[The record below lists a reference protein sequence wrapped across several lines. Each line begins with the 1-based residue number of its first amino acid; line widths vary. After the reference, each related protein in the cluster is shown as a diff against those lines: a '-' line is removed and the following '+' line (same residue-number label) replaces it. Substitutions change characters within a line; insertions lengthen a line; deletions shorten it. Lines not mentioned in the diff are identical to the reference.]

1 MKDKSIIR
9 LKIIRVI
16 FLSLMITLVGRLFYL
31 QISTGENFVKASQR
45 NAFREIYSQPVRGL
59 ILDQVGRP
67 VVSNKST
74 LIVSVNTRV
83 LENTEDKGA
92 SVITRLAQNLNIP
105 ESDIKDRL
113 TPCGTKGAKKPPICW
128 SGSLFQPIPVAQ
140 NVSNTVALEI
150 MEKRSLFP
158 GVTAE
163 LIAIRDIPKPFGVN
177 MAHIIGY
184 VGPVT
189 DVEIEKQKQVGIA
202 ADDIGL
208 QNNDSIGR
216 SGVERFYDT
225 WLRGKPGVK
234 VMAVDKAANIKGV
247 VSETESEAG
256 KYVVLNVDA
265 KLQSLVE
272 EQLSAAIDRARSKNY
287 VGEAGAAVV
296 VDVKNGN
303 ILAMATYPSYDPR
316 IWLGGITNEQF
327 ELLSNPKNG
336 IPLIS
341 RATQGLFAPASI
353 YKVITT
359 AAAAENGFD
368 LNGTYQCPPQLE
380 IGTRVF
386 RNYESKG
393 FGAISLQRAIEVSCD
408 TVFYDI
414 ANTLWLKDGG
424 LAPIENPV
432 DAVEKMSFAFG
443 LGSKTGIDLPEDVKG
458 RVGGRIFKRDFW
470 DKNHEVW
477 CDRAENGYP
486 EVLAKDP
493 DRAKMLQKFA
503 KENCTEGMRFRAGD
517 AVNIS
522 IGQGDTVV
530 SPLQMAMA
538 YAAIAN
544 GGTVYEPR
552 IVKAVM
558 NADGSVAEKIE
569 PKVKSV
575 LPISSETLNYLQKS
589 LQSTTVSGTG
599 APPFVGFPLSRIPV
613 ATKTGTG
620 EVLGKQSTSW
630 FASYAPADNPQYA
643 IVMMVAQGG
652 TGSGTS
658 APSVRRIY
666 EELFGI
672 RGGVIDPATSI
683 LEGGSPSSTLPTIRT
698 DGLPDYPEI
707 DELLNPTAS
716 PSPTVAT
723 KAGAKQ

>member
-1 MKDKSIIR
+1 MQDKSVIR

-16 FLSLMITLVGRLFYL
+16 FLSLMITLVGRLFFL

-45 NAFREIYSQPVRGL
+45 NAFREIYTPPVRGL

-74 LIVSVNTRV
+74 LVVSVNTRI

-92 SVITRLAQNLNIP
+92 SVITRLAQTLQIS
-105 ESDIKDRL
+105 EIDIRDRL
-113 TPCGTKGAKKPPICW
+113 TPCGTKGAKRPPICW
-128 SGSLFQPIPVAQ
+128 SGSLFQPIPIAKD
-140 NVSNTVALEI
+140 VSRLVALEI
-150 MEKRSLFP
+150 MEQRTLFP
-158 GVTAE
+158 GVSAE
-163 LIAIRDIPKPFGVN
+163 LIAVRDIPRPFDVN

-189 DVEIEKQKQVGIA
+189 DVEIEKQKQEGIS

-216 SGVERFYDT
+216 SGVERFYDSY
-225 WLRGKPGVK
+225 LRGKPGVK

-247 VSETESEAG
+247 VSETDPESG

-287 VGEAGAAVV
+287 VGESGAAVV

-368 LNGTYQCPPQLE
+368 LNAIYQCPPQME

-386 RNYESKG
+386 RNYESIG
-393 FGAISLQRAIEVSCD
+393 FGPITLQRAIEVSCD

-414 ANTLWLKDGG
+414 ANTLWLRDGG
-424 LAPIENPV
+424 LNPIDKPV
-432 DAVEKMSFAFG
+432 DAVENMSFAFG
-443 LGSKTGIDLPEDVKG
+443 LGSKTGIDLPEEVRG
-458 RVGGRIFKRDFW
+458 RVGGRIFKRNFW

-477 CDRAENGYP
+477 CERAENGYP
-486 EVLAKDP
+486 EVEAVDP
-493 DRAKMLQKFA
+493 ERAKMLQKFA
-503 KENCTEGMRFRAGD
+503 TENCTEGMRFRAGD

-530 SPLQMAMA
+530 TPLQMAMA

-552 IVKAVM
+552 VVKAIM

-569 PKVKSV
+569 PKVKNK
-575 LPISSETLNYLQKS
+575 LPISNETLKYIQKS
-589 LQSTTVSGTG
+589 LETTTISGTG

-630 FASYAPADNPQYA
+630 FASYAPANNPQYA
-643 IVMMVAQGG
+643 VVLMVAQGG

-672 RGGVIDPATSI
+672 RGSTIDPATSI
-683 LEGGSPSSTLPTIRT
+683 LEGGAPTSKLPTIRT

-707 DELLNPTAS
+707 DELLNPTSS
-716 PSPTVAT
+716 PSPTPT
-723 KAGAKQ
+723 SGTTR

>member
-1 MKDKSIIR
+1 MQDKSVIR

-16 FLSLMITLVGRLFYL
+16 FLSLMITLIGRLFYL

-45 NAFREIYSQPVRGL
+45 NAFREIYTPPVRGL

-74 LIVSVNTRV
+74 LVVSVNTRI

-92 SVITRLAQNLNIP
+92 SVITRLSQSLQIP
-105 ESDIKDRL
+105 ETDIRNRL

-128 SGSLFQPIPVAQ
+128 SGSLFQPIPIAKD
-140 NVSNTVALEI
+140 VSRLVALEI
-150 MEKRSLFP
+150 MEQRTLFP
-158 GVTAE
+158 GVSAE
-163 LIAIRDIPKPFGVN
+163 LIAVRDIPRPFDVN

-189 DVEIEKQKQVGIA
+189 DVEIEKQKQEGIS

-216 SGVERFYDT
+216 SGVERFYDSY
-225 WLRGKPGVK
+225 LRGKPGVK

-247 VSETESEAG
+247 VSETEPESG

-287 VGEAGAAVV
+287 VGESGAAIV

-316 IWLGGITNEQF
+316 VWLGGITNEQF
-327 ELLSNPKNG
+327 ELLSNPENG

-368 LNGTYQCPPQLE
+368 LNDIYQCPPQMQ

-386 RNYESKG
+386 RNYESIG
-393 FGAISLQRAIEVSCD
+393 YGPITLQRALEVSCD

-424 LAPIENPV
+424 LNPIEKPV
-432 DAVEKMSFAFG
+432 DAVENMSFAFG
-443 LGSKTGIDLPEDVKG
+443 LGSKTGIDLPEEVRG
-458 RVGGRIFKRDFW
+458 RVGGRIFKKNFW

-477 CDRAENGYP
+477 CERAENGYP
-486 EVLAKDP
+486 EVEVVDP
-493 DRAKMLQKFA
+493 ERAKLLQKFA
-503 KENCTEGMRFRAGD
+503 TENCTEGMRFRAGD

-530 SPLQMAMA
+530 TPLQMAMA

-544 GGTVYEPR
+544 GGTLYEPR
-552 IVKAVM
+552 VVKAIM

-569 PKVKSV
+569 PKVKNK
-575 LPISSETLNYLQKS
+575 LPISNE
-589 LQSTTVSGTG
+589 
-599 APPFVGFPLSRIPV
+599 
-613 ATKTGTG
+613 
-620 EVLGKQSTSW
+620 
-630 FASYAPADNPQYA
+630 
-643 IVMMVAQGG
+643 
-652 TGSGTS
+652 
-658 APSVRRIY
+658 
-666 EELFGI
+666 
-672 RGGVIDPATSI
+672 
-683 LEGGSPSSTLPTIRT
+683 
-698 DGLPDYPEI
+698 
-707 DELLNPTAS
+707 
-716 PSPTVAT
+716 
-723 KAGAKQ
+723 

>member
-1 MKDKSIIR
+1 MRDKSIIR

-45 NAFREIYSQPVRGL
+45 NAFREIYTQPVRGL

-83 LENTEDKGA
+83 LESTEDKGA
-92 SVITRLAQNLNIP
+92 SVITRLAQSLSIS
-105 ESDIKDRL
+105 ETDIKDRL

-128 SGSLFQPIPVAQ
+128 SGSLFQPIPIAQ
-140 NVSNTVALEI
+140 NVSNIVALEI
-150 MEKRSLFP
+150 MEKRTLFP
-158 GVTAE
+158 GVSAE

-177 MAHIIGY
+177 MAHLIGY

-189 DVEIEKQKQVGIA
+189 DIEIQKQRQQGIS

-225 WLRGKPGVK
+225 WLRGKPGIK

-247 VSETESEAG
+247 VSETEPESG

-287 VGEAGAAVV
+287 VGESGAAVV

-316 IWLGGITNEQF
+316 IWLGGISNEQF
-327 ELLSNPKNG
+327 ELLSNPKAG

-353 YKVITT
+353 FKVITT
-359 AAAAENGFD
+359 SAAAENGFD
-368 LNGTYQCPPQLE
+368 LNDTYQCPPQLE
-380 IGTRVF
+380 IGNRVF
-386 RNYESKG
+386 RNYESLG
-393 FGAISLQRAIEVSCD
+393 YGAISMQRAIEVSCD

-424 LAPIENPV
+424 LNPIDNPK
-432 DAVEKMSFAFG
+432 DAVEKMAFAYG

-458 RVGGRIFKRDFW
+458 RVGGRIFKRNFW

-486 EVLAKDP
+486 EVTVVDP
-493 DRAKMLQKFA
+493 ERAKMLQKFA
-503 KENCTEGMRFRAGD
+503 TENCTEGMRFRAGD
-517 AVNIS
+517 AVNTS

-530 SPLQMAMA
+530 TPLQMAMA

-552 IVKAVM
+552 IVKAIM

-569 PKVKSV
+569 PKVKST
-575 LPISSETLNYLQKS
+575 LPISAATLSYLQKS
-589 LQSTTVSGTG
+589 LKSTTVSGTG

-672 RGGVIDPATSI
+672 HGGIIDPDTSI
-683 LEGGSPSSTLPTIRT
+683 LEGGSPKYSLPTIRP

-716 PSPTVAT
+716 PSPSVAVKT
-723 KAGAKQ
+723 GASR

>member
-1 MKDKSIIR
+1 
-9 LKIIRVI
+9 
-16 FLSLMITLVGRLFYL
+16 
-31 QISTGENFVKASQR
+31 
-45 NAFREIYSQPVRGL
+45 
-59 ILDQVGRP
+59 
-67 VVSNKST
+67 
-74 LIVSVNTRV
+74 
-83 LENTEDKGA
+83 
-92 SVITRLAQNLNIP
+92 
-105 ESDIKDRL
+105 
-113 TPCGTKGAKKPPICW
+113 
-128 SGSLFQPIPVAQ
+128 
-140 NVSNTVALEI
+140 
-150 MEKRSLFP
+150 
-158 GVTAE
+158 
-163 LIAIRDIPKPFGVN
+163 
-177 MAHIIGY
+177 
-184 VGPVT
+184 
-189 DVEIEKQKQVGIA
+189 
-202 ADDIGL
+202 
-208 QNNDSIGR
+208 
-216 SGVERFYDT
+216 
-225 WLRGKPGVK
+225 
-234 VMAVDKAANIKGV
+234 MAVDKAANIKGV
-247 VSETESEAG
+247 VSESESEAG

-327 ELLSNPKNG
+327 DLLSNPKNG

-368 LNGTYQCPPQLE
+368 LNAMYQCPPQLE

-424 LAPIENPV
+424 LSPIENPV

-486 EVLAKDP
+486 EVAAKDP
-493 DRAKMLQKFA
+493 ERAKMLQKFA
-503 KENCTEGMRFRAGD
+503 TENCTEGMRFRAGD

-575 LPISSETLNYLQKS
+575 LPISNETLKYIQKS
-589 LQSTTVSGTG
+589 LESTTVSGTG

-643 IVMMVAQGG
+643 VVMMVAQGG

-683 LEGGSPSSTLPTIRT
+683 LEGGIPRTTLPTIRT

-716 PSPTVAT
+716 PSPTAAT

>member
-1 MKDKSIIR
+1 MQDKSVIR

-16 FLSLMITLVGRLFYL
+16 FLSLMITLVGRLFFL

-45 NAFREIYSQPVRGL
+45 NAFREIYTPPVRGL

-74 LIVSVNTRV
+74 LVVSVNTRI

-92 SVITRLAQNLNIP
+92 SVITRLSQSLRIS
-105 ESDIKDRL
+105 ETDIKDRL

-128 SGSLFQPIPVAQ
+128 SGSLFQPIPIAKD
-140 NVSNTVALEI
+140 VSRLVALEI
-150 MEKRSLFP
+150 MEQRTLFP
-158 GVTAE
+158 GVSAE
-163 LIAIRDIPKPFGVN
+163 LIAVRDIPRPFDVN

-189 DVEIEKQKQVGIA
+189 DIEIEKQKQEGIS

-216 SGVERFYDT
+216 SGVERFYDSY
-225 WLRGKPGVK
+225 LRGKPGIK

-247 VSETESEAG
+247 VSETDPESG

-287 VGEAGAAVV
+287 VGESGAAVV

-368 LNGTYQCPPQLE
+368 LNAIYQCPPQME

-386 RNYESKG
+386 RNYESIG
-393 FGAISLQRAIEVSCD
+393 FGPITLQRAMEVSCD

-414 ANTLWLKDGG
+414 ANTLWLRDGG
-424 LAPIENPV
+424 LNPIDKPV
-432 DAVEKMSFAFG
+432 DAVENMSFAFG
-443 LGSKTGIDLPEDVKG
+443 LGSKTGIDLPEEVRG
-458 RVGGRIFKRDFW
+458 RVGGRIFKRNFW

-477 CDRAENGYP
+477 CERAENGYP
-486 EVLAKDP
+486 EVEAVDP
-493 DRAKMLQKFA
+493 ERARMLQKFA

-530 SPLQMAMA
+530 TPLQMAMA

-552 IVKAVM
+552 VVKAIM

-569 PKVKSV
+569 PKVKNK
-575 LPISSETLNYLQKS
+575 LPISNETLKYIQKS
-589 LQSTTVSGTG
+589 LETTTISGTG

-643 IVMMVAQGG
+643 VVLMVAQGG

-672 RGGVIDPATSI
+672 RGSTIDPATSI
-683 LEGGSPSSTLPTIRT
+683 LEGGAPTSKLPTIRT

-716 PSPTVAT
+716 PSPSPTLGVNR
-723 KAGAKQ
+723 

>member
-1 MKDKSIIR
+1 MQDKSVIR

-16 FLSLMITLVGRLFYL
+16 FLSLMITLVGRLFFL

-45 NAFREIYSQPVRGL
+45 NAFREIYTPPVRGL

-74 LIVSVNTRV
+74 LVVSVNTRI

-92 SVITRLAQNLNIP
+92 SVITRLSQTLQIS
-105 ESDIKDRL
+105 EIDIRDRL
-113 TPCGTKGAKKPPICW
+113 TPCGTKGAKRPPICW
-128 SGSLFQPIPVAQ
+128 SGSLFQPIPIAKD
-140 NVSNTVALEI
+140 VSRLVALEI
-150 MEKRSLFP
+150 MEQRTLFP
-158 GVTAE
+158 GVSAE
-163 LIAIRDIPKPFGVN
+163 LIAVRDIPRPFDVN

-189 DVEIEKQKQVGIA
+189 DVEIEKQKQEGIS

-216 SGVERFYDT
+216 SGVERFYDSY
-225 WLRGKPGVK
+225 LRGKPGVK

-247 VSETESEAG
+247 VSETDPEAG

-287 VGEAGAAVV
+287 VGESGAAVV

-368 LNGTYQCPPQLE
+368 LNAIYQCPPQME

-386 RNYESKG
+386 RNYESIG
-393 FGAISLQRAIEVSCD
+393 FGPITLQRAIEVSCD

-414 ANTLWLKDGG
+414 ANTLWLRDGG
-424 LAPIENPV
+424 LNPIDKPV
-432 DAVEKMSFAFG
+432 DAVENMSFAFG
-443 LGSKTGIDLPEDVKG
+443 LGSKTGIDLPEEVRG
-458 RVGGRIFKRDFW
+458 RVGGRIFKRNFW

-477 CDRAENGYP
+477 CERAEKGYP
-486 EVLAKDP
+486 EVEAVDP
-493 DRAKMLQKFA
+493 ERAKMLQKFA
-503 KENCTEGMRFRAGD
+503 TENCTEGMRFRAGD

-530 SPLQMAMA
+530 TPLQMAMA

-552 IVKAVM
+552 VVKAIM

-569 PKVKSV
+569 PKVKNK
-575 LPISSETLNYLQKS
+575 LPISNETLKYIQKS
-589 LQSTTVSGTG
+589 LETTTISGTG

-643 IVMMVAQGG
+643 VVLMVAQGG

-672 RGGVIDPATSI
+672 RGSTIDPATSI
-683 LEGGSPSSTLPTIRT
+683 LEGGAPTSKLPTIRT

-707 DELLNPTAS
+707 DELLNPTSS
-716 PSPTVAT
+716 PSPTPT
-723 KAGAKQ
+723 SGTTR

>member
-1 MKDKSIIR
+1 MQDKSVIR

-16 FLSLMITLVGRLFYL
+16 FLSLMITLVGRLFFL

-45 NAFREIYSQPVRGL
+45 NAFREIYTPPVRGL

-74 LIVSVNTRV
+74 LVVSVNTRI

-92 SVITRLAQNLNIP
+92 SVITRLAQTLQIS
-105 ESDIKDRL
+105 EIDIRDRL
-113 TPCGTKGAKKPPICW
+113 TPCGTKGAKRPPICW
-128 SGSLFQPIPVAQ
+128 SGSLFQPIPIAKD
-140 NVSNTVALEI
+140 VSRLVALEI
-150 MEKRSLFP
+150 MEQRTLFP
-158 GVTAE
+158 GVSAE
-163 LIAIRDIPKPFGVN
+163 LIAVRDIPRPFDVN

-189 DVEIEKQKQVGIA
+189 DVEIEKQKQEGIS

-216 SGVERFYDT
+216 SGVERFYDSY
-225 WLRGKPGVK
+225 LRGKPGVK

-247 VSETESEAG
+247 VSETDPESG

-287 VGEAGAAVV
+287 VGESGAAVV

-368 LNGTYQCPPQLE
+368 LNAIYQCPPQME

-386 RNYESKG
+386 RNYESIG
-393 FGAISLQRAIEVSCD
+393 FGPITLQKAIEVSCD

-414 ANTLWLKDGG
+414 ANTLWLRDGG
-424 LAPIENPV
+424 LNPIDKPV
-432 DAVEKMSFAFG
+432 DAVENMSFAFG
-443 LGSKTGIDLPEDVKG
+443 LGSKTGIDLPEEVRG
-458 RVGGRIFKRDFW
+458 RVGGRIFKRNFW

-477 CDRAENGYP
+477 CERAENGYP
-486 EVLAKDP
+486 EVEAVDP
-493 DRAKMLQKFA
+493 ERARMLQKFA
-503 KENCTEGMRFRAGD
+503 TENCTEGMRFRAGD

-530 SPLQMAMA
+530 TPLQMAMA

-552 IVKAVM
+552 VVKAIM

-569 PKVKSV
+569 PKVKNK
-575 LPISSETLNYLQKS
+575 LPISNETLKYIQKS
-589 LQSTTVSGTG
+589 LETTTISGTG

-630 FASYAPADNPQYA
+630 FASYAPANNPQYA
-643 IVMMVAQGG
+643 VVLMVAQGG

-672 RGGVIDPATSI
+672 RGSTIDPATSI
-683 LEGGSPSSTLPTIRT
+683 LEGGAPTSKLPTIRT

-707 DELLNPTAS
+707 DELLNPTSS
-716 PSPTVAT
+716 PSPTPT
-723 KAGAKQ
+723 SGTTR

>member
-1 MKDKSIIR
+1 MQDKSVIR

-16 FLSLMITLVGRLFYL
+16 FLSLMVTLVGRLFFL

-45 NAFREIYSQPVRGL
+45 NAFREIYTPPVRGL

-74 LIVSVNTRV
+74 LVVSVNTRI

-92 SVITRLAQNLNIP
+92 SVITRLSQSLRIS
-105 ESDIKDRL
+105 ETDIKDRL

-128 SGSLFQPIPVAQ
+128 SGSLFQPIPIAKD
-140 NVSNTVALEI
+140 VSRLVALEI
-150 MEKRSLFP
+150 MEQRPLFP
-158 GVTAE
+158 GVSAE
-163 LIAIRDIPKPFGVN
+163 LIAVRDIPRPFDVN

-189 DVEIEKQKQVGIA
+189 DVEIEKQKQEGIS

-216 SGVERFYDT
+216 SGVERFYDSY
-225 WLRGKPGVK
+225 LRGKPGIK

-247 VSETESEAG
+247 VSETDPESG

-287 VGEAGAAVV
+287 VGESGAAVV

-368 LNGTYQCPPQLE
+368 LNAIYQCPPQMQ

-386 RNYESKG
+386 RNYESIG
-393 FGAISLQRAIEVSCD
+393 FGPITLQRAIEVSCD

-414 ANTLWLKDGG
+414 ANTLWLRDGG
-424 LAPIENPV
+424 LNPIDKPV
-432 DAVEKMSFAFG
+432 DAVENMSFAFG
-443 LGSKTGIDLPEDVKG
+443 LGSKTGIDLPEEVRG
-458 RVGGRIFKRDFW
+458 RVGGRIFKRNFW

-477 CDRAENGYP
+477 CERAENGYP
-486 EVLAKDP
+486 EVEAVDP
-493 DRAKMLQKFA
+493 ERARMLQKFA
-503 KENCTEGMRFRAGD
+503 TENCTEGMRFRAGD

-530 SPLQMAMA
+530 TPLQMAMA

-552 IVKAVM
+552 VVKAIM
-558 NADGSVAEKIE
+558 NADGSVAERIE
-569 PKVKSV
+569 PKVKNK
-575 LPISSETLNYLQKS
+575 LPISNETLKYIQKS
-589 LQSTTVSGTG
+589 LETTTISGTG

-643 IVMMVAQGG
+643 VVLMVAQGG

-672 RGGVIDPATSI
+672 RGSTIDPATSI
-683 LEGGSPSSTLPTIRT
+683 LEGGAPTSKLPTIRT

-716 PSPTVAT
+716 PSPSPTLGVT
-723 KAGAKQ
+723 R

>member
-1 MKDKSIIR
+1 MQDKSVIR

-16 FLSLMITLVGRLFYL
+16 FLSLMVTLVGRLFFL

-45 NAFREIYSQPVRGL
+45 NAFREIYTPPVRGL

-74 LIVSVNTRV
+74 LVVSVNTRI

-92 SVITRLAQNLNIP
+92 SVITRLAQTLQIS
-105 ESDIKDRL
+105 EIDIRDRL
-113 TPCGTKGAKKPPICW
+113 TPCGTKGAKRPPICW
-128 SGSLFQPIPVAQ
+128 SGSLFQPIPIAKD
-140 NVSNTVALEI
+140 VSRLVALEI
-150 MEKRSLFP
+150 MEQRTLFP
-158 GVTAE
+158 GVSAE
-163 LIAIRDIPKPFGVN
+163 LIAVRDIPRPFDVN

-189 DVEIEKQKQVGIA
+189 DVEIEKQKQEGIS

-216 SGVERFYDT
+216 SGVERFYDSY
-225 WLRGKPGVK
+225 LRGKPGVK

-247 VSETESEAG
+247 VSETDPESG

-265 KLQSLVE
+265 KLQALVE

-287 VGEAGAAVV
+287 VGESGAAVV

-368 LNGTYQCPPQLE
+368 LNAIYQCPPQME

-386 RNYESKG
+386 RNYESIG
-393 FGAISLQRAIEVSCD
+393 FGPITLQRAIEVSCD

-414 ANTLWLKDGG
+414 ANTLWLRDGG
-424 LAPIENPV
+424 LNPIDKPV
-432 DAVEKMSFAFG
+432 DAVENMSFAFG
-443 LGSKTGIDLPEDVKG
+443 LGSKTGIDLPEEVRG
-458 RVGGRIFKRDFW
+458 RVGGRIFKRNFW

-477 CDRAENGYP
+477 CERAEKGYP
-486 EVLAKDP
+486 EVEAVDP
-493 DRAKMLQKFA
+493 ERAKMLQKFA
-503 KENCTEGMRFRAGD
+503 TENCTEGMRFRAGD

-530 SPLQMAMA
+530 TPLQMAMA

-552 IVKAVM
+552 VVKAIM

-569 PKVKSV
+569 PKVKNK
-575 LPISSETLNYLQKS
+575 LPISNETLKYIQKS
-589 LQSTTVSGTG
+589 LETTTISGTG

-643 IVMMVAQGG
+643 VVLMVAQGG

-672 RGGVIDPATSI
+672 RGSTIDPATSI
-683 LEGGSPSSTLPTIRT
+683 LEGGAPTSKLPTIRT

-707 DELLNPTAS
+707 DELLNPTSS
-716 PSPTVAT
+716 PSPTPT
-723 KAGAKQ
+723 SGTTR

>member
-1 MKDKSIIR
+1 MQDKSVIR

-16 FLSLMITLVGRLFYL
+16 FLSLMITLVGRLFFL

-45 NAFREIYSQPVRGL
+45 NAFREIYSPPVRGL

-74 LIVSVNTRV
+74 LIVSVNTRI

-92 SVITRLAQNLNIP
+92 SVITRLSQSLRIS
-105 ESDIKDRL
+105 ETDIKDRL

-128 SGSLFQPIPVAQ
+128 SGSLFQPIPIAKD
-140 NVSNTVALEI
+140 VSRLVALEI
-150 MEKRSLFP
+150 MEQRTLFP
-158 GVTAE
+158 GVSAE
-163 LIAIRDIPKPFGVN
+163 LIAVRDIPRPFGVN

-189 DVEIEKQKQVGIA
+189 DTEIDKQKQEGIA
-202 ADDIGL
+202 ADDISL

-216 SGVERFYDT
+216 SGVERFYDSY
-225 WLRGKPGVK
+225 LRGKPGIK
-234 VMAVDKAANIKGV
+234 VMAVDKASNIKGV
-247 VSETESEAG
+247 VSETDPESG

-272 EQLSAAIDRARSKNY
+272 EQLSEAINRARAKDY
-287 VGEAGAAVV
+287 VGESGAAVV

-316 IWLGGITNEQF
+316 IWLGGITSEQF

-368 LNGTYQCPPQLE
+368 LNAIYQCPPQME

-386 RNYESKG
+386 RNYESIG
-393 FGAISLQRAIEVSCD
+393 FGPITLQRAMEVSCD

-414 ANTLWLKDGG
+414 ANTLWLRDGG
-424 LAPIENPV
+424 LTPIDKPV
-432 DAVEKMSFAFG
+432 DAVENMSFAFG
-443 LGSKTGIDLPEDVKG
+443 LGSKTGIDLPEEVRG
-458 RVGGRIFKRDFW
+458 RVGGRIFKRNFW

-477 CDRAENGYP
+477 CERAEKGYP
-486 EVLAKDP
+486 EVEAVDP
-493 DRAKMLQKFA
+493 ERAKMLQKFA

-530 SPLQMAMA
+530 TPLQMAMA

-552 IVKAVM
+552 VVKAIM

-569 PKVKSV
+569 PKVKNK
-575 LPISSETLNYLQKS
+575 LPISNETLKYIQKS
-589 LQSTTVSGTG
+589 LETTTISGTG

-643 IVMMVAQGG
+643 VVLMVAQGG

-672 RGGVIDPATSI
+672 RGGTIDPATSI
-683 LEGGSPSSTLPTIRT
+683 LEGGAPTSKLPTIRT

-716 PSPTVAT
+716 PSPSPTSGVT
-723 KAGAKQ
+723 R

>member
-1 MKDKSIIR
+1 MQDKSVIR

-16 FLSLMITLVGRLFYL
+16 FLSLMITLVGRLFFL

-45 NAFREIYSQPVRGL
+45 NAFREIYTPPVRGL

-74 LIVSVNTRV
+74 LVVSVNTRI

-92 SVITRLAQNLNIP
+92 SVITRLAQTLQIS
-105 ESDIKDRL
+105 EIDIRDRL
-113 TPCGTKGAKKPPICW
+113 TPCGTKGAKRPPICW
-128 SGSLFQPIPVAQ
+128 SGSLFQPIPIAKD
-140 NVSNTVALEI
+140 VSRLVALEI
-150 MEKRSLFP
+150 MEQRTLFP
-158 GVTAE
+158 GVSAE
-163 LIAIRDIPKPFGVN
+163 LIAVRDIPRPFDVN

-189 DVEIEKQKQVGIA
+189 DVEIEKQKQEGIS

-216 SGVERFYDT
+216 SGVERFYDSY
-225 WLRGKPGVK
+225 LRGKPGVK

-247 VSETESEAG
+247 VSETDPESG

-265 KLQSLVE
+265 KLQALVE

-287 VGEAGAAVV
+287 VGESGAAVV

-368 LNGTYQCPPQLE
+368 LNAIYQCPPQME

-386 RNYESKG
+386 RNYESIG
-393 FGAISLQRAIEVSCD
+393 FGPITLQRAIEVSCD

-414 ANTLWLKDGG
+414 ANTLWLRDGG
-424 LAPIENPV
+424 LNPIDKPV
-432 DAVEKMSFAFG
+432 DAVENMSFAFG
-443 LGSKTGIDLPEDVKG
+443 LGSKTGIDLPEEVRG
-458 RVGGRIFKRDFW
+458 RVGGRIFKRNFW

-477 CDRAENGYP
+477 CERAEKGYP
-486 EVLAKDP
+486 EVEAVDP
-493 DRAKMLQKFA
+493 ERAKMLQKFA
-503 KENCTEGMRFRAGD
+503 TENCTEGMRFRAGD

-530 SPLQMAMA
+530 TPLQMAMA

-552 IVKAVM
+552 VVKAIM

-569 PKVKSV
+569 PKVKNK
-575 LPISSETLNYLQKS
+575 LPISNETLKYIQKS
-589 LQSTTVSGTG
+589 LETTTISGTG

-643 IVMMVAQGG
+643 VVLMVAQGG

-672 RGGVIDPATSI
+672 RGSTIDPATSI
-683 LEGGSPSSTLPTIRT
+683 LEGGAPTSKLPTIRT

-707 DELLNPTAS
+707 DELLNPTSS
-716 PSPTVAT
+716 PSPTPT
-723 KAGAKQ
+723 SGTTR

>member
-1 MKDKSIIR
+1 MQDKSVIR

-16 FLSLMITLVGRLFYL
+16 FLSLMITLVGRLFFL

-45 NAFREIYSQPVRGL
+45 NAFREIYSPPVRGL

-74 LIVSVNTRV
+74 LIVSVNTRI

-92 SVITRLAQNLNIP
+92 SVITRLSQSLRIS
-105 ESDIKDRL
+105 ETDIKDRL

-128 SGSLFQPIPVAQ
+128 SGSLFQPIPIAKD
-140 NVSNTVALEI
+140 VSRLVALEI
-150 MEKRSLFP
+150 MEQRTLFP
-158 GVTAE
+158 GVSAE
-163 LIAIRDIPKPFGVN
+163 LIAVRDIPRPFDVN

-189 DVEIEKQKQVGIA
+189 DIEIEKQKQEGIS

-216 SGVERFYDT
+216 SGVERFYDSY
-225 WLRGKPGVK
+225 LRGKPGIK

-247 VSETESEAG
+247 VSETDPESG

-287 VGEAGAAVV
+287 VGESGAAVV

-368 LNGTYQCPPQLE
+368 LNAIYQCPPQME

-386 RNYESKG
+386 RNYESIG
-393 FGAISLQRAIEVSCD
+393 FGPITLQKAIEVSCD

-414 ANTLWLKDGG
+414 ANTLWLRDGG
-424 LAPIENPV
+424 LNPIDKPV
-432 DAVEKMSFAFG
+432 DAVENMSFAFG
-443 LGSKTGIDLPEDVKG
+443 LGSKTGIDLPEEVRG
-458 RVGGRIFKRDFW
+458 RVGGRIFKRNFW

-477 CDRAENGYP
+477 CERAENGYP
-486 EVLAKDP
+486 EVEAVDP
-493 DRAKMLQKFA
+493 ERARMLQKFA

-530 SPLQMAMA
+530 TPLQMAMA

-552 IVKAVM
+552 VVKAIM

-569 PKVKSV
+569 PKVKNK
-575 LPISSETLNYLQKS
+575 LPISNETLKYIQKS
-589 LQSTTVSGTG
+589 LETTTISGTG

-643 IVMMVAQGG
+643 VVLMVAQGG

-672 RGGVIDPATSI
+672 RGSTIDPATSI
-683 LEGGSPSSTLPTIRT
+683 LEGGAPTSKLPTIRT

-716 PSPTVAT
+716 PSPSPTLGVT
-723 KAGAKQ
+723 R

>member
-1 MKDKSIIR
+1 MQDKSVIR

-16 FLSLMITLVGRLFYL
+16 FLSLMITLVGRLFFL

-45 NAFREIYSQPVRGL
+45 NAFREIYTPPVRGL

-74 LIVSVNTRV
+74 LVVSVNTRI

-92 SVITRLAQNLNIP
+92 SVITRLAQTLQIS
-105 ESDIKDRL
+105 EIDIRDRL
-113 TPCGTKGAKKPPICW
+113 TPCGTKGAKRPPICW
-128 SGSLFQPIPVAQ
+128 SGSLFQPIPIAKD
-140 NVSNTVALEI
+140 VSRLVALEI
-150 MEKRSLFP
+150 MEQRTLFP
-158 GVTAE
+158 GVSAE
-163 LIAIRDIPKPFGVN
+163 LIAVRDIPRPFDVN

-189 DVEIEKQKQVGIA
+189 DVEIEKQKQEGIS

-216 SGVERFYDT
+216 SGVERFYDSY
-225 WLRGKPGVK
+225 LRGKPGVK

-247 VSETESEAG
+247 VSETDPESG

-265 KLQSLVE
+265 KLQALVE

-287 VGEAGAAVV
+287 VGESGAAVV

-368 LNGTYQCPPQLE
+368 LNAIYQCPPQME

-386 RNYESKG
+386 RNYESIG
-393 FGAISLQRAIEVSCD
+393 FGPITLQRAIEVSCD

-414 ANTLWLKDGG
+414 ANTLWLRDGG
-424 LAPIENPV
+424 LNPIDKPV
-432 DAVEKMSFAFG
+432 DAVENMSFAFG
-443 LGSKTGIDLPEDVKG
+443 LGSKTGIDLPEEVRG
-458 RVGGRIFKRDFW
+458 RVGGRIFKRNFW

-477 CDRAENGYP
+477 CERAENGYP
-486 EVLAKDP
+486 EVEAVDP
-493 DRAKMLQKFA
+493 ERAKMLQKFA
-503 KENCTEGMRFRAGD
+503 TENCTEGMRFRAGD

-530 SPLQMAMA
+530 TPLQMAMA

-552 IVKAVM
+552 VVKAIM

-569 PKVKSV
+569 PKVKNK
-575 LPISSETLNYLQKS
+575 LPISNETLKYIQKS
-589 LQSTTVSGTG
+589 LETTTISGTG

-630 FASYAPADNPQYA
+630 FASYAPANNPQYA
-643 IVMMVAQGG
+643 VVLMVAQGG

-672 RGGVIDPATSI
+672 RGSTIDPATSI
-683 LEGGSPSSTLPTIRT
+683 LEGGAPTSKLPTIRT

-707 DELLNPTAS
+707 DELLNPTSS
-716 PSPTVAT
+716 PSPTPT
-723 KAGAKQ
+723 SGTTR

>member
-1 MKDKSIIR
+1 MQDKSVIR

-45 NAFREIYSQPVRGL
+45 NAFREIYTPPVRGL

-74 LIVSVNTRV
+74 LVVSVNTRI

-92 SVITRLAQNLNIP
+92 SVITRLSKSLQIS
-105 ESDIKDRL
+105 ETDIRDRL

-128 SGSLFQPIPVAQ
+128 SGSLFQPIPIAKD
-140 NVSNTVALEI
+140 VSRLVALEI
-150 MEKRSLFP
+150 MEQRTLFP
-158 GVTAE
+158 GVSAE
-163 LIAIRDIPKPFGVN
+163 LIAVRDIPRPFDVN

-189 DVEIEKQKQVGIA
+189 DTEIEKQKQEGIS

-216 SGVERFYDT
+216 SGVERFYDSY
-225 WLRGKPGVK
+225 LRGKPGIK
-234 VMAVDKAANIKGV
+234 LMAVDKAANIKGV
-247 VSETESEAG
+247 VSETDPESG

-272 EQLSAAIDRARSKNY
+272 EQLAEAINRARSKNY
-287 VGEAGAAVV
+287 VGESGAAVV

-368 LNGTYQCPPQLE
+368 LNAIYQCPPQMQ

-386 RNYESKG
+386 RNYESIG
-393 FGAISLQRAIEVSCD
+393 FGPITLQRAMEVSCD

-414 ANTLWLKDGG
+414 ANTLWLRDGG
-424 LAPIENPV
+424 LTPIDKPI
-432 DAVEKMSFAFG
+432 DAVENMSFAFG
-443 LGSKTGIDLPEDVKG
+443 LGSKTGIDLPEEVKG
-458 RVGGRIFKRDFW
+458 RVGGRIFKRNFW

-477 CDRAENGYP
+477 CERAENGYP
-486 EVLAKDP
+486 EVEVVDP
-493 DRAKMLQKFA
+493 ERAKMLQKFA

-517 AVNIS
+517 AVNNS
-522 IGQGDTVV
+522 IGQGDTIVT
-530 SPLQMAMA
+530 PLQMAMA

-552 IVKAVM
+552 VVKAIM
-558 NADGSVAEKIE
+558 NADGSVAERIE
-569 PKVKSV
+569 PKIKNK
-575 LPISSETLNYLQKS
+575 LPISNETLKYIQKS
-589 LQSTTVSGTG
+589 LETTTISGTG

-630 FASYAPADNPQYA
+630 FASYAPANDPQYA
-643 IVMMVAQGG
+643 VVLMVAQGG

-672 RGGVIDPATSI
+672 RGGTINPATSI
-683 LEGGSPSSTLPTIRT
+683 LEGGAPTSKLPTIRT

-716 PSPTVAT
+716 PSPSPTSGVAR
-723 KAGAKQ
+723 

>member
-1 MKDKSIIR
+1 MQDKSVIR

-16 FLSLMITLVGRLFYL
+16 FLSLMITLVGRLFFL

-45 NAFREIYSQPVRGL
+45 NAFREIYSPPVRGL

-74 LIVSVNTRV
+74 LIVSVNTRI

-92 SVITRLAQNLNIP
+92 SVITRLSQSLRIS
-105 ESDIKDRL
+105 ETDIKDRL

-128 SGSLFQPIPVAQ
+128 SGSLFQPIPIAKD
-140 NVSNTVALEI
+140 VSRLVALEI
-150 MEKRSLFP
+150 MEQRTLFP
-158 GVTAE
+158 GVSAE
-163 LIAIRDIPKPFGVN
+163 LIAVRDIPRPFDVN

-189 DVEIEKQKQVGIA
+189 DVEIEKQKQEGIS

-216 SGVERFYDT
+216 SGVERFYDSY
-225 WLRGKPGVK
+225 LRGKPGIK

-247 VSETESEAG
+247 VSETDPESG
-256 KYVVLNVDA
+256 KYVVLNIDA

-287 VGEAGAAVV
+287 VGESGAAVV

-368 LNGTYQCPPQLE
+368 LNAIYQCPPQME

-386 RNYESKG
+386 RNYESIG
-393 FGAISLQRAIEVSCD
+393 FGPITLQKAIEVSCD

-414 ANTLWLKDGG
+414 ANTLWLRDGG
-424 LAPIENPV
+424 LNPIDKPV
-432 DAVEKMSFAFG
+432 DAVENMSFAFG
-443 LGSKTGIDLPEDVKG
+443 LGSKTGIDLPEEVRG
-458 RVGGRIFKRDFW
+458 RVGGRIFKRNFW

-477 CDRAENGYP
+477 CERAENGYP
-486 EVLAKDP
+486 EVDAVDP
-493 DRAKMLQKFA
+493 ERAKMLQKFA
-503 KENCTEGMRFRAGD
+503 TENCTEGMRFRAGD

-530 SPLQMAMA
+530 TPLQMAMA

-552 IVKAVM
+552 VVKAIM

-569 PKVKSV
+569 PKVKNK
-575 LPISSETLNYLQKS
+575 LPISNETLKYIQKS
-589 LQSTTVSGTG
+589 LETTTISGTG

-630 FASYAPADNPQYA
+630 FASYAPANNPQYA
-643 IVMMVAQGG
+643 VVLMVAQGG

-672 RGGVIDPATSI
+672 RGSTIDPATSI
-683 LEGGSPSSTLPTIRT
+683 LEGGAPTSKLPTIRT

-716 PSPTVAT
+716 PSPSPTDGT
-723 KAGAKQ
+723 KR

>member
-1 MKDKSIIR
+1 
-9 LKIIRVI
+9 
-16 FLSLMITLVGRLFYL
+16 MITLVGRLFFL

-45 NAFREIYSQPVRGL
+45 NAFREIYTPPVRGL

-74 LIVSVNTRV
+74 LVVSVNTRI

-92 SVITRLAQNLNIP
+92 SVITRLSQSLRIS
-105 ESDIKDRL
+105 ETDIKDRL

-128 SGSLFQPIPVAQ
+128 SGSLFQPIPIAKD
-140 NVSNTVALEI
+140 VSRLVALEI
-150 MEKRSLFP
+150 MEQRTLFP
-158 GVTAE
+158 GVSAE
-163 LIAIRDIPKPFGVN
+163 LIAVRDIPRPFDVN

-189 DVEIEKQKQVGIA
+189 DVEIEKQKQEGIS

-216 SGVERFYDT
+216 SGVERFYDSY
-225 WLRGKPGVK
+225 LRGKPGIK

-247 VSETESEAG
+247 VSETDPESG

-287 VGEAGAAVV
+287 VGESGAAVV

-368 LNGTYQCPPQLE
+368 LNAIYQCPPQME

-386 RNYESKG
+386 RNYESIG
-393 FGAISLQRAIEVSCD
+393 FGPITLQRAMEVSCD

-414 ANTLWLKDGG
+414 ANTLWLRDGG
-424 LAPIENPV
+424 LNPIDKPV
-432 DAVEKMSFAFG
+432 DAVENMSFAFG
-443 LGSKTGIDLPEDVKG
+443 LGSKTGIDLPEEVRG
-458 RVGGRIFKRDFW
+458 RVGGRIFKRNFW

-477 CDRAENGYP
+477 CERAENGYP
-486 EVLAKDP
+486 EVEAVDP
-493 DRAKMLQKFA
+493 ERARMLQKFA

-530 SPLQMAMA
+530 TPLQMAMA

-552 IVKAVM
+552 VVKAIM

-569 PKVKSV
+569 PKVKNK
-575 LPISSETLNYLQKS
+575 LPISNETLKYIQKS
-589 LQSTTVSGTG
+589 LETTTISGTG

-643 IVMMVAQGG
+643 VVLMVAQGG

-672 RGGVIDPATSI
+672 RGSTIDPATSI
-683 LEGGSPSSTLPTIRT
+683 LEGGAPTSKLPTIRT

-716 PSPTVAT
+716 PSPSPTLGVT
-723 KAGAKQ
+723 R

>member
-45 NAFREIYSQPVRGL
+45 NAFREVYTQPVRGL

-92 SVITRLAQNLNIP
+92 SVIARLAQNLNIP

-150 MEKRSLFP
+150 MEKRTLFP

-177 MAHIIGY
+177 MAHLIGY

-189 DVEIEKQKQVGIA
+189 DIEIERQKQLGIA

-225 WLRGKPGVK
+225 WLRGKPGIK

-247 VSETESEAG
+247 VSETEPEAG

-287 VGEAGAAVV
+287 VGESGAAVV

-368 LNGTYQCPPQLE
+368 LNAVYQCPPQLE

-393 FGAISLQRAIEVSCD
+393 FGPISLQRAIEVSCD

-414 ANTLWLKDGG
+414 ANTLWLRDGG
-424 LAPIENPV
+424 LSPIDNPV

-443 LGSKTGIDLPEDVKG
+443 LGSKSGIDLPEDVKG
-458 RVGGRIFKRDFW
+458 RVGGRIFKKEFW

-486 EVLAKDP
+486 EVDAKDP
-493 DRAKMLQKFA
+493 ERAQMLQKFA
-503 KENCTEGMRFRAGD
+503 TENCTEGMRFRAGD

-552 IVKAVM
+552 VVKAIM

-569 PKVKSV
+569 PKVKSI
-575 LPISSETLNYLQKS
+575 LPISTATLNYLQKS
-589 LQSTTVSGTG
+589 LESTTVSGTG

-643 IVMMVAQGG
+643 VVMMVAQGG

-672 RGGVIDPATSI
+672 RGGTIDPATSI
-683 LEGGSPSSTLPTIRT
+683 LNGGAPSTTLPTIRT

-716 PSPTVAT
+716 PSPSAAT
-723 KAGAKQ
+723 KSGAKQ

>member
-92 SVITRLAQNLNIP
+92 SVIARLAQNLNIP

-189 DVEIEKQKQVGIA
+189 DIEIEKQKQVGIA

-216 SGVERFYDT
+216 SGVERTYDT
-225 WLRGKPGVK
+225 WLRGKPGIK

-247 VSETESEAG
+247 VSETEPEAG
-256 KYVVLNVDA
+256 KYVVLNIDA

-272 EQLSAAIDRARSKNY
+272 EQLAAAIDRARAKDY
-287 VGEAGAAVV
+287 IGESGAAVV

-380 IGTRVF
+380 IGNRVF

-424 LAPIENPV
+424 LTPIENPV

-477 CDRAENGYP
+477 CERAEKGYP
-486 EVLAKDP
+486 EVATKDP

-517 AVNIS
+517 AVNSS

-575 LPISSETLNYLQKS
+575 LPISNETLNYLQKS
-589 LQSTTVSGTG
+589 LKSTTVSGTG

>member
-1 MKDKSIIR
+1 MQDKSVIR

-16 FLSLMITLVGRLFYL
+16 FLSLMITLVGRLFFL

-45 NAFREIYSQPVRGL
+45 NAFREIYTPRVRGL
-59 ILDQVGRP
+59 VRDQVGRAL
-67 VVSNKST
+67 VSNKST
-74 LIVSVNTRV
+74 LVVSVNTRI

-92 SVITRLAQNLNIP
+92 SVITRLSQTLQIS
-105 ESDIKDRL
+105 EIDIRDRL
-113 TPCGTKGAKKPPICW
+113 TPCGTKGAKRPPICW
-128 SGSLFQPIPVAQ
+128 SGSLFQPIPIAKD
-140 NVSNTVALEI
+140 VSRLVALEI
-150 MEKRSLFP
+150 MEQRTLFP
-158 GVTAE
+158 GVSAE
-163 LIAIRDIPKPFGVN
+163 LIAVRDIPRPFDVN

-189 DVEIEKQKQVGIA
+189 DTEIEKQKQEGIS

-216 SGVERFYDT
+216 SGVERFYDSY
-225 WLRGKPGVK
+225 LRGKPGVK

-247 VSETESEAG
+247 VSETEPESG

-265 KLQSLVE
+265 KLQSFVE

-287 VGEAGAAVV
+287 VGESGAAVV

-368 LNGTYQCPPQLE
+368 LNAIYQCPPQMQ

-386 RNYESKG
+386 RNYESIG
-393 FGAISLQRAIEVSCD
+393 FGPITLQRAIEVSCD

-414 ANTLWLKDGG
+414 ANTLWLRDGG
-424 LAPIENPV
+424 LNPIDKPV
-432 DAVEKMSFAFG
+432 DAVENMSFAFG
-443 LGSKTGIDLPEDVKG
+443 LGSKTGIDLPEEVRG
-458 RVGGRIFKRDFW
+458 RVGGRIFKRNFW

-486 EVLAKDP
+486 EVEAVDP
-493 DRAKMLQKFA
+493 ERAKMLQKFA
-503 KENCTEGMRFRAGD
+503 TENCTEGMRFRAGD

-530 SPLQMAMA
+530 TPLQMAMA

-552 IVKAVM
+552 VVKAIM

-569 PKVKSV
+569 PKVKNK
-575 LPISSETLNYLQKS
+575 LPISTETLKYIQKS
-589 LQSTTVSGTG
+589 LETTTISGTG
-599 APPFVGFPLSRIPV
+599 APPFIGFPLSRIPV

-643 IVMMVAQGG
+643 VVLMVAQGG

-672 RGGVIDPATSI
+672 RGSTIDPATSI
-683 LEGGSPSSTLPTIRT
+683 LEGGAPTSKLPTIRT

-716 PSPTVAT
+716 PSPSPTSGT
-723 KAGAKQ
+723 TR

>member
-1 MKDKSIIR
+1 MQDKSVIR

-16 FLSLMITLVGRLFYL
+16 FLSLMITLVGRLFFL

-45 NAFREIYSQPVRGL
+45 NAFREIYTPPVRGL

-74 LIVSVNTRV
+74 LVVSVNTRI

-92 SVITRLAQNLNIP
+92 SVITRLSQSLRIS
-105 ESDIKDRL
+105 ETDIKDRL

-128 SGSLFQPIPVAQ
+128 SGSLFQPIPIAKD
-140 NVSNTVALEI
+140 VSRLVALEI
-150 MEKRSLFP
+150 MEQRTLFP
-158 GVTAE
+158 GVSAE
-163 LIAIRDIPKPFGVN
+163 LIAVRDIPRPFDVN

-189 DVEIEKQKQVGIA
+189 DIEIEKQKQEGIS

-216 SGVERFYDT
+216 SGVERFYDSY
-225 WLRGKPGVK
+225 LRGKPGIK

-247 VSETESEAG
+247 VSETDPESG

-287 VGEAGAAVV
+287 VGESGAAVV

-368 LNGTYQCPPQLE
+368 LNAIYQCPPQME

-386 RNYESKG
+386 RNYESIG
-393 FGAISLQRAIEVSCD
+393 FGPITLQRAMEVSCD

-414 ANTLWLKDGG
+414 ANTLWLRDGG
-424 LAPIENPV
+424 LNPIDKPV
-432 DAVEKMSFAFG
+432 DAIENMSFAFG
-443 LGSKTGIDLPEDVKG
+443 LGSKTGIDLPEEVRG
-458 RVGGRIFKRDFW
+458 RVGGRIFKRNFW

-477 CDRAENGYP
+477 CERAENGYP
-486 EVLAKDP
+486 EVEAVDP
-493 DRAKMLQKFA
+493 ERARMLQKFA

-530 SPLQMAMA
+530 TPLQMAMA

-552 IVKAVM
+552 VVKAIM

-569 PKVKSV
+569 PKVKNK
-575 LPISSETLNYLQKS
+575 LPISNETLKYIQKS
-589 LQSTTVSGTG
+589 LETTTISGTG

-643 IVMMVAQGG
+643 VVLMVAQGG

-672 RGGVIDPATSI
+672 RGSTIDPATSI
-683 LEGGSPSSTLPTIRT
+683 LEGGAPTSKLPTIRT

-716 PSPTVAT
+716 PSPSPTLGVT
-723 KAGAKQ
+723 R

>member
-1 MKDKSIIR
+1 MQDKSVIR

-16 FLSLMITLVGRLFYL
+16 FLSLMITLVGRLFFL

-45 NAFREIYSQPVRGL
+45 NAFREIYTPPVRGL

-74 LIVSVNTRV
+74 LVVSVNTRI

-92 SVITRLAQNLNIP
+92 SVITRLSQSLRIS
-105 ESDIKDRL
+105 ETDIKDRL

-128 SGSLFQPIPVAQ
+128 SGSLFQPIPIAKD
-140 NVSNTVALEI
+140 VSRLVALEI
-150 MEKRSLFP
+150 MEQRTLFP
-158 GVTAE
+158 GVSAE
-163 LIAIRDIPKPFGVN
+163 LIAVRDIPRPFDVN

-189 DVEIEKQKQVGIA
+189 DIEIEKQKQEGIS

-216 SGVERFYDT
+216 SGVERFYDSY
-225 WLRGKPGVK
+225 LRGKPGIK

-247 VSETESEAG
+247 VSETDPESG

-287 VGEAGAAVV
+287 VGESGAAVV

-368 LNGTYQCPPQLE
+368 LNAIYQCPPQME

-386 RNYESKG
+386 RNYESIG
-393 FGAISLQRAIEVSCD
+393 FGPITLQRAMEVSCD

-414 ANTLWLKDGG
+414 ANTLWLRDGG
-424 LAPIENPV
+424 LNPIDKPV
-432 DAVEKMSFAFG
+432 DAVENMSFAFG
-443 LGSKTGIDLPEDVKG
+443 LGSKTGIDLPEEVRG
-458 RVGGRIFKRDFW
+458 RVGGRIFKRNFW

-477 CDRAENGYP
+477 CERAENGYP
-486 EVLAKDP
+486 EVEAVDP
-493 DRAKMLQKFA
+493 ERARMLQKFA

-530 SPLQMAMA
+530 TPLQMAMA

-552 IVKAVM
+552 VVKAIM

-569 PKVKSV
+569 PKVKNK
-575 LPISSETLNYLQKS
+575 LPISNETLKYIQKS
-589 LQSTTVSGTG
+589 LETTTISGTG

-643 IVMMVAQGG
+643 VVLMVAQGG

-672 RGGVIDPATSI
+672 RGSTIDPATSI
-683 LEGGSPSSTLPTIRT
+683 LEGGAPTSKLPTIRT

-716 PSPTVAT
+716 PSPSPTLGVT
-723 KAGAKQ
+723 R

>member
-1 MKDKSIIR
+1 MQDKSVIR

-16 FLSLMITLVGRLFYL
+16 FLSLMITLIGRLFYL

-45 NAFREIYSQPVRGL
+45 NAFREIYTPPVRGL

-74 LIVSVNTRV
+74 LVVSVNTRI

-92 SVITRLAQNLNIP
+92 SVITRLSQSLQIP
-105 ESDIKDRL
+105 ETDIRDRL

-128 SGSLFQPIPVAQ
+128 SGSLFQPIPIAKD
-140 NVSNTVALEI
+140 VSRLVALEI
-150 MEKRSLFP
+150 MEQRTLFP
-158 GVTAE
+158 GVSAE
-163 LIAIRDIPKPFGVN
+163 LIAVRDIPRPFDVN

-189 DVEIEKQKQVGIA
+189 DVEIEKQKQEGIS

-216 SGVERFYDT
+216 SGVERFYDSY
-225 WLRGKPGVK
+225 LRGKPGVK

-247 VSETESEAG
+247 VSETEPESG

-287 VGEAGAAVV
+287 VGESGAAIV

-316 IWLGGITNEQF
+316 VWLGGITNQQF
-327 ELLSNPKNG
+327 ELLSNPENG

-368 LNGTYQCPPQLE
+368 LNDIYQCPPQMQ

-386 RNYESKG
+386 RNYESIG
-393 FGAISLQRAIEVSCD
+393 YGPITLQRALEVSCD

-424 LAPIENPV
+424 LNPIEKPV
-432 DAVEKMSFAFG
+432 DAVENMSFAFG
-443 LGSKTGIDLPEDVKG
+443 LGSKTGIDLPEEVRG
-458 RVGGRIFKRDFW
+458 RVGGRIFKKNFW

-477 CDRAENGYP
+477 CERAENGYP
-486 EVLAKDP
+486 EVEVVDP
-493 DRAKMLQKFA
+493 ERAKLLQKFA
-503 KENCTEGMRFRAGD
+503 TENCTEGMRFRAGD

-530 SPLQMAMA
+530 TPLQMAMA

-544 GGTVYEPR
+544 GGTLYEPR
-552 IVKAVM
+552 VVKAIM

-569 PKVKSV
+569 PKVKNK
-575 LPISSETLNYLQKS
+575 LPISNETLKYIQKS
-589 LQSTTVSGTG
+589 LETTTISGTG
-599 APPFVGFPLSRIPV
+599 APPFIGFPLGRIPV

-643 IVMMVAQGG
+643 VVLMVAQGG

-683 LEGGSPSSTLPTIRT
+683 LEGGAPTSKLPTIRT
-698 DGLPDYPEI
+698 DGLPEYPEI
-707 DELLNPTAS
+707 DQLFNPTAS
-716 PSPTVAT
+716 PSPTPT
-723 KAGAKQ
+723 TGKIR

>member
-1 MKDKSIIR
+1 MQDKSVIR

-16 FLSLMITLVGRLFYL
+16 FLSLMITLVGRLFFL

-45 NAFREIYSQPVRGL
+45 NAFREIYTPPVRGL

-74 LIVSVNTRV
+74 LVVSVNTRI

-92 SVITRLAQNLNIP
+92 SVITRLSQSLRIS
-105 ESDIKDRL
+105 ETDIKDRL

-128 SGSLFQPIPVAQ
+128 SGSLFQPIPIAKD
-140 NVSNTVALEI
+140 VSRLVALEI
-150 MEKRSLFP
+150 MEQRTLFP
-158 GVTAE
+158 GVSAE
-163 LIAIRDIPKPFGVN
+163 LIAVRDIPRPFDVN

-189 DVEIEKQKQVGIA
+189 DIEIEKQKQEGIS

-216 SGVERFYDT
+216 SGVERFYDSY
-225 WLRGKPGVK
+225 LRGKPGIK

-247 VSETESEAG
+247 VSETDPESG

-287 VGEAGAAVV
+287 VGESGAAVV

-368 LNGTYQCPPQLE
+368 LNAIYQCPPQME

-386 RNYESKG
+386 RNYESIG
-393 FGAISLQRAIEVSCD
+393 FGPITLQRAMEVSCD

-414 ANTLWLKDGG
+414 ANTLWLRDGG
-424 LAPIENPV
+424 LNPIDKPV
-432 DAVEKMSFAFG
+432 DAVENMSFAFG
-443 LGSKTGIDLPEDVKG
+443 LGSKTGIDLPEEVRG
-458 RVGGRIFKRDFW
+458 RVGGRIFKRNFW

-477 CDRAENGYP
+477 CERAENGYP
-486 EVLAKDP
+486 EVEAVDP
-493 DRAKMLQKFA
+493 ERARMLQKFA

-530 SPLQMAMA
+530 TPLQMAMA

-552 IVKAVM
+552 VVKAIM

-569 PKVKSV
+569 PKVKNK
-575 LPISSETLNYLQKS
+575 LPISNETLKYIQKS
-589 LQSTTVSGTG
+589 LETTTISGTG

-643 IVMMVAQGG
+643 VVLMVAQGG

-672 RGGVIDPATSI
+672 RGGTINPATSI
-683 LEGGSPSSTLPTIRT
+683 LEGGAPTSKLPTIRT

-716 PSPTVAT
+716 PSPSPTLGVT
-723 KAGAKQ
+723 R

>member
-1 MKDKSIIR
+1 MQDKSVIR

-16 FLSLMITLVGRLFYL
+16 FLSLMITLVGRLFFL

-45 NAFREIYSQPVRGL
+45 NAFREIYTPPVRGL

-74 LIVSVNTRV
+74 LVVSVNTRI

-92 SVITRLAQNLNIP
+92 SVITRLSQSLRIS
-105 ESDIKDRL
+105 ETDIKDRL

-128 SGSLFQPIPVAQ
+128 SGSLFQPIPIAKD
-140 NVSNTVALEI
+140 VSRLVALEI
-150 MEKRSLFP
+150 MEQRTLFP
-158 GVTAE
+158 GVSAE
-163 LIAIRDIPKPFGVN
+163 LIAVRDIPRPFDVN

-189 DVEIEKQKQVGIA
+189 DVEIEKQKQEGIS

-216 SGVERFYDT
+216 SGVERFYDSY
-225 WLRGKPGVK
+225 LRGKPGIK

-247 VSETESEAG
+247 VSETDPESG

-287 VGEAGAAVV
+287 VGESGAAVV

-368 LNGTYQCPPQLE
+368 LNAIYQCPPQME

-386 RNYESKG
+386 RNYESIG
-393 FGAISLQRAIEVSCD
+393 FGPITLQRAMEVSCD

-414 ANTLWLKDGG
+414 ANTLWLRDGG
-424 LAPIENPV
+424 LNPIDKPV
-432 DAVEKMSFAFG
+432 DAVENMSFAFG
-443 LGSKTGIDLPEDVKG
+443 LGSKTGIDLPEEVRG
-458 RVGGRIFKRDFW
+458 RVGGRIFKRNFW

-477 CDRAENGYP
+477 CERAENGYP
-486 EVLAKDP
+486 EVEAVDP
-493 DRAKMLQKFA
+493 ERARMLQKFA

-530 SPLQMAMA
+530 TPLQMAMA

-552 IVKAVM
+552 VVKAIM

-569 PKVKSV
+569 PKVKNK
-575 LPISSETLNYLQKS
+575 LPISNETLKYIQKS
-589 LQSTTVSGTG
+589 LETTTISGTG

-643 IVMMVAQGG
+643 VVLMVAQGG

-672 RGGVIDPATSI
+672 RGSTIDPATSI
-683 LEGGSPSSTLPTIRT
+683 LEGGAPTSKLPTIRT

-716 PSPTVAT
+716 PSPSPTLGVT
-723 KAGAKQ
+723 R

>member
-1 MKDKSIIR
+1 MQDKSVIR

-16 FLSLMITLVGRLFYL
+16 FLSLMITLVGRLFFL

-45 NAFREIYSQPVRGL
+45 NAFREIYTPPVRGL

-74 LIVSVNTRV
+74 LVVSVNTRI

-92 SVITRLAQNLNIP
+92 SVITRLAQTLQIS
-105 ESDIKDRL
+105 EIDIRDRL
-113 TPCGTKGAKKPPICW
+113 TPCGTKGAKRPPICW
-128 SGSLFQPIPVAQ
+128 SGSLFQPIPIAKD
-140 NVSNTVALEI
+140 VSRLVALEI
-150 MEKRSLFP
+150 MEQRTLFP
-158 GVTAE
+158 GVSAE
-163 LIAIRDIPKPFGVN
+163 LIAVRDIPRPFDVN

-189 DVEIEKQKQVGIA
+189 DVEIEKQKQEGIS

-216 SGVERFYDT
+216 SGVERFYDSY
-225 WLRGKPGVK
+225 LRGKPGVK

-247 VSETESEAG
+247 VSETDPESG

-287 VGEAGAAVV
+287 VGESGAAVV

-368 LNGTYQCPPQLE
+368 LNAIYQCPPQME

-386 RNYESKG
+386 RNYESIG
-393 FGAISLQRAIEVSCD
+393 FGPITLQRAIEVSCD

-414 ANTLWLKDGG
+414 ANTLWLRDGG
-424 LAPIENPV
+424 LNPIDKPV
-432 DAVEKMSFAFG
+432 DAVENMSFAFG
-443 LGSKTGIDLPEDVKG
+443 LGSKTGIDLPEEVRG
-458 RVGGRIFKRDFW
+458 RVGGRIFKRNFW

-477 CDRAENGYP
+477 CERAEKGYP
-486 EVLAKDP
+486 EVEAVDP
-493 DRAKMLQKFA
+493 ERAKMLQKFA
-503 KENCTEGMRFRAGD
+503 TENCTEGMRFRAGD

-530 SPLQMAMA
+530 TPLQMAMA

-552 IVKAVM
+552 VVKAIM

-569 PKVKSV
+569 PKVKNK
-575 LPISSETLNYLQKS
+575 LPISNETLKYIQKS
-589 LQSTTVSGTG
+589 LETTTISGTG

-643 IVMMVAQGG
+643 VVLMVAQGG

-672 RGGVIDPATSI
+672 RGSTIDPATSI
-683 LEGGSPSSTLPTIRT
+683 LEGGAPTSKLPTIRT

-707 DELLNPTAS
+707 DELLNPTSS
-716 PSPTVAT
+716 PSPTPT
-723 KAGAKQ
+723 SGTTR

>member
-1 MKDKSIIR
+1 MQDKSVIR

-16 FLSLMITLVGRLFYL
+16 FLSLMITLVGRLFFL

-45 NAFREIYSQPVRGL
+45 NAFREIYTPPVRGL

-74 LIVSVNTRV
+74 LVVSVNTRI

-92 SVITRLAQNLNIP
+92 SVITRLSQSLRIS
-105 ESDIKDRL
+105 ETDIKDRL

-128 SGSLFQPIPVAQ
+128 SGSLFQPIPIAKD
-140 NVSNTVALEI
+140 VSRLVALEI
-150 MEKRSLFP
+150 MEQRTLFP
-158 GVTAE
+158 GVSAE
-163 LIAIRDIPKPFGVN
+163 LIAVRDIPRPFDVN

-189 DVEIEKQKQVGIA
+189 DVEIEKQKQEGIS

-216 SGVERFYDT
+216 SGVERFYDSY
-225 WLRGKPGVK
+225 LRGKPGIK

-247 VSETESEAG
+247 VSETDPESG

-287 VGEAGAAVV
+287 VGESGAAVV

-368 LNGTYQCPPQLE
+368 LNAIYQCPPQME

-386 RNYESKG
+386 RNYESIG
-393 FGAISLQRAIEVSCD
+393 FGPITLQRAMEVSCD

-414 ANTLWLKDGG
+414 ANTLWLRDGG
-424 LAPIENPV
+424 LNPIDKPV
-432 DAVEKMSFAFG
+432 DAVENMSFAFG
-443 LGSKTGIDLPEDVKG
+443 LGSKTGIDLPEEVRG
-458 RVGGRIFKRDFW
+458 RVGGRIFKRNFW

-477 CDRAENGYP
+477 CERAENGYP
-486 EVLAKDP
+486 EVEAVDP
-493 DRAKMLQKFA
+493 ERARMLQKFA

-530 SPLQMAMA
+530 TPLQMAMA
-538 YAAIAN
+538 YAASAN

-552 IVKAVM
+552 VVKAIM

-569 PKVKSV
+569 PKVKNK
-575 LPISSETLNYLQKS
+575 LPISNETLKYIQKS
-589 LQSTTVSGTG
+589 LETTTISGTG

-643 IVMMVAQGG
+643 VVLMVAQGG

-672 RGGVIDPATSI
+672 RGSTIDPATSI
-683 LEGGSPSSTLPTIRT
+683 LEGGAPTSKLPTIRT

-716 PSPTVAT
+716 PSPSPTLGVT
-723 KAGAKQ
+723 R

>member
-1 MKDKSIIR
+1 MQDKSVIR

-16 FLSLMITLVGRLFYL
+16 FLSLMITLIGRLFYL

-45 NAFREIYSQPVRGL
+45 NAFREIYTPPVRGL

-74 LIVSVNTRV
+74 LVVSVNTRI

-92 SVITRLAQNLNIP
+92 SVITRLSQSLQIP
-105 ESDIKDRL
+105 ETDIRDRL

-128 SGSLFQPIPVAQ
+128 SGSLFQPIPIAKD
-140 NVSNTVALEI
+140 VSRLVALEI
-150 MEKRSLFP
+150 MEQRTLFP
-158 GVTAE
+158 GVSAE
-163 LIAIRDIPKPFGVN
+163 LIAVRDIPRPFDVN

-189 DVEIEKQKQVGIA
+189 DVEIEKQKQEGIS

-216 SGVERFYDT
+216 SGVERFYDSY
-225 WLRGKPGVK
+225 LRGKPGVK

-247 VSETESEAG
+247 VSETEPESG

-265 KLQSLVE
+265 KLQSFVE

-287 VGEAGAAVV
+287 VGESGAAIV

-316 IWLGGITNEQF
+316 VWLGGITNQQF
-327 ELLSNPKNG
+327 ELLSNPENG

-368 LNGTYQCPPQLE
+368 LNDIYQCPPQMQ

-386 RNYESKG
+386 RNYESIG
-393 FGAISLQRAIEVSCD
+393 YGPITLQRALEVSCD

-424 LAPIENPV
+424 LNPIEKPV
-432 DAVEKMSFAFG
+432 DAVENMSFAFG
-443 LGSKTGIDLPEDVKG
+443 LGSKTGIDLPEEVRG
-458 RVGGRIFKRDFW
+458 RVGGRIFKKNFW

-477 CDRAENGYP
+477 CERAENGYP
-486 EVLAKDP
+486 EVEVVDP
-493 DRAKMLQKFA
+493 ERAKLLQKFA
-503 KENCTEGMRFRAGD
+503 TENCTEGMRFRAGD

-530 SPLQMAMA
+530 TPLQMAMA

-544 GGTVYEPR
+544 GGTLYEPR
-552 IVKAVM
+552 VVKAIM

-569 PKVKSV
+569 PKVKNK
-575 LPISSETLNYLQKS
+575 LPISNETLKYIQKS
-589 LQSTTVSGTG
+589 LETTTISGTG
-599 APPFVGFPLSRIPV
+599 APPFIGFPLGRIPV

-643 IVMMVAQGG
+643 VVLMVAQGG

-683 LEGGSPSSTLPTIRT
+683 LEGGAPTSKLPTIRT
-698 DGLPDYPEI
+698 DGLPEYPEI
-707 DELLNPTAS
+707 DQLFNPTAS
-716 PSPTVAT
+716 PSPTPT
-723 KAGAKQ
+723 TGKIR

>member
-16 FLSLMITLVGRLFYL
+16 FLSLMITLVGRLFFL
-31 QISTGENFVKASQR
+31 QISNGENFVKASQR
-45 NAFREIYSQPVRGL
+45 NAFREVYTQPVRGL

-92 SVITRLAQNLNIP
+92 SVIARLAQNLNIP

-150 MEKRSLFP
+150 MEKRTLFP

-177 MAHIIGY
+177 MAHLIGY

-189 DVEIEKQKQVGIA
+189 DIEIDKQKQLGIA

-225 WLRGKPGVK
+225 WLRGKPGIK

-247 VSETESEAG
+247 VSETEPEAG

-287 VGEAGAAVV
+287 VGESGAAVV

-368 LNGTYQCPPQLE
+368 LNAVYQCPPQLE

-393 FGAISLQRAIEVSCD
+393 FGPISLQRAIEVSCD

-414 ANTLWLKDGG
+414 ANTLWLRDGG
-424 LAPIENPV
+424 LSPIDNPV

-443 LGSKTGIDLPEDVKG
+443 LGSKSGIDLPEDVKG
-458 RVGGRIFKRDFW
+458 RVGGRIFKKEFW

-486 EVLAKDP
+486 EVDAKDP
-493 DRAKMLQKFA
+493 ERAQMLQKFA
-503 KENCTEGMRFRAGD
+503 TENCTEGMRFRAGD

-522 IGQGDTVV
+522 IGQGYTVV

-552 IVKAVM
+552 VVKAIM

-569 PKVKSV
+569 PKVKSI
-575 LPISSETLNYLQKS
+575 LPISTATLNYLQKS
-589 LQSTTVSGTG
+589 LESTTVSGTG

-643 IVMMVAQGG
+643 VVMMVAQGG

-672 RGGVIDPATSI
+672 RGGTIDPATSI
-683 LEGGSPSSTLPTIRT
+683 LNGGAPSATLPTIRT

-716 PSPTVAT
+716 PSPSAAT
-723 KAGAKQ
+723 KSGAKQ

>member
-1 MKDKSIIR
+1 MQDKSVIR

-16 FLSLMITLVGRLFYL
+16 FLSLMITLVGRLFFL

-45 NAFREIYSQPVRGL
+45 NAFREIYTPPVRGL

-74 LIVSVNTRV
+74 LVVSVNTRI

-92 SVITRLAQNLNIP
+92 SVITRLSQTLQIS
-105 ESDIKDRL
+105 EIYIRDRL
-113 TPCGTKGAKKPPICW
+113 TPCGTKGAKRPPICW
-128 SGSLFQPIPVAQ
+128 SGSLFQPIPIAKD
-140 NVSNTVALEI
+140 VSRLVALEI
-150 MEKRSLFP
+150 MEQRTLFP
-158 GVTAE
+158 GVSAE
-163 LIAIRDIPKPFGVN
+163 LIAVRDIPRPFDVN

-189 DVEIEKQKQVGIA
+189 DVEIEKQKQEGIS

-216 SGVERFYDT
+216 SGVERFYDSY
-225 WLRGKPGVK
+225 LRGKPGVK

-247 VSETESEAG
+247 VSETDPESG

-287 VGEAGAAVV
+287 VGESGAAVV

-341 RATQGLFAPASI
+341 RATQGLFVPASI

-368 LNGTYQCPPQLE
+368 LNAIYQCPPQME

-386 RNYESKG
+386 RNYESIG
-393 FGAISLQRAIEVSCD
+393 FGPITLQRAIEVSCD

-414 ANTLWLKDGG
+414 ANTLWLRDGG
-424 LAPIENPV
+424 LNPIDKPV
-432 DAVEKMSFAFG
+432 DAVENMSFAFG
-443 LGSKTGIDLPEDVKG
+443 LGSKTGIDLPEEVRG
-458 RVGGRIFKRDFW
+458 RVGGRIFKRNFW

-477 CDRAENGYP
+477 CERAEKGYP
-486 EVLAKDP
+486 EVEAVDP
-493 DRAKMLQKFA
+493 ERAKMLQKFA
-503 KENCTEGMRFRAGD
+503 TENCTEGMRFRAGD

-530 SPLQMAMA
+530 TPLQMAMA

-552 IVKAVM
+552 VVKAIM

-569 PKVKSV
+569 PKVKNK
-575 LPISSETLNYLQKS
+575 LPISNETLKYIQKS
-589 LQSTTVSGTG
+589 LETTTISGTG

-630 FASYAPADNPQYA
+630 FASYAPANNPQYA
-643 IVMMVAQGG
+643 VVLMVAQGG

-672 RGGVIDPATSI
+672 RGSTIDPATSI
-683 LEGGSPSSTLPTIRT
+683 LEGGAPTSKLPTIRT

-707 DELLNPTAS
+707 DELLNPTSS
-716 PSPTVAT
+716 PSPTPT
-723 KAGAKQ
+723 SGTTR

>member
-1 MKDKSIIR
+1 
-9 LKIIRVI
+9 
-16 FLSLMITLVGRLFYL
+16 
-31 QISTGENFVKASQR
+31 
-45 NAFREIYSQPVRGL
+45 
-59 ILDQVGRP
+59 
-67 VVSNKST
+67 
-74 LIVSVNTRV
+74 
-83 LENTEDKGA
+83 
-92 SVITRLAQNLNIP
+92 
-105 ESDIKDRL
+105 
-113 TPCGTKGAKKPPICW
+113 
-128 SGSLFQPIPVAQ
+128 
-140 NVSNTVALEI
+140 
-150 MEKRSLFP
+150 
-158 GVTAE
+158 
-163 LIAIRDIPKPFGVN
+163 
-177 MAHIIGY
+177 
-184 VGPVT
+184 
-189 DVEIEKQKQVGIA
+189 
-202 ADDIGL
+202 
-208 QNNDSIGR
+208 
-216 SGVERFYDT
+216 
-225 WLRGKPGVK
+225 
-234 VMAVDKAANIKGV
+234 MAVDKAANIKGV
-247 VSETESEAG
+247 VSETDPESG

-287 VGEAGAAVV
+287 VGESGAAVV

-368 LNGTYQCPPQLE
+368 LNAIYQCPPQME

-386 RNYESKG
+386 RNYESIG
-393 FGAISLQRAIEVSCD
+393 FGPITLQRAIEVSCD

-414 ANTLWLKDGG
+414 ANTLWLRDGG
-424 LAPIENPV
+424 LNPIDKPV
-432 DAVEKMSFAFG
+432 DAVENMSFAFG
-443 LGSKTGIDLPEDVKG
+443 LGSKTGIDLPEEVRG
-458 RVGGRIFKRDFW
+458 RVGGRIFKRNFW

-477 CDRAENGYP
+477 CERAEKGYP
-486 EVLAKDP
+486 EVEAVDP
-493 DRAKMLQKFA
+493 ERAKMLQKFA
-503 KENCTEGMRFRAGD
+503 TENCTEGMRFRAGD

-530 SPLQMAMA
+530 TPLQMAMA

-552 IVKAVM
+552 VVKAIM

-569 PKVKSV
+569 PKVKNK
-575 LPISSETLNYLQKS
+575 LPISNETLKYIQKS
-589 LQSTTVSGTG
+589 LETTTISGTG

-643 IVMMVAQGG
+643 VVLMVAQGG

-672 RGGVIDPATSI
+672 RGSTIDPATSI
-683 LEGGSPSSTLPTIRT
+683 LEGGAPTSKLPTIRT

-716 PSPTVAT
+716 PSPSPTLGVT
-723 KAGAKQ
+723 R

>member
-1 MKDKSIIR
+1 MQDKSVIR

-16 FLSLMITLVGRLFYL
+16 FLSLMITLVGRLFFL

-45 NAFREIYSQPVRGL
+45 NAFREIYTPPVRGL

-74 LIVSVNTRV
+74 LVVSVNTRI

-92 SVITRLAQNLNIP
+92 SVITRLSQSLRIS
-105 ESDIKDRL
+105 ETDIKDRL

-128 SGSLFQPIPVAQ
+128 SGSLFQPIPIAKD
-140 NVSNTVALEI
+140 VSRLVALEI
-150 MEKRSLFP
+150 MEQRTLFP
-158 GVTAE
+158 GVSAE
-163 LIAIRDIPKPFGVN
+163 LIAVRDIPRPFDVN

-189 DVEIEKQKQVGIA
+189 DIEIEKQKQEGIS

-216 SGVERFYDT
+216 SGVERFYDSY
-225 WLRGKPGVK
+225 LRGKPGIK

-247 VSETESEAG
+247 VSETDPESG

-287 VGEAGAAVV
+287 VGESGAAVV

-368 LNGTYQCPPQLE
+368 LNAIYQCPPQME

-386 RNYESKG
+386 RNYESIG
-393 FGAISLQRAIEVSCD
+393 FGPITLQRAMEVSCD

-414 ANTLWLKDGG
+414 ANTLWLRDGG
-424 LAPIENPV
+424 LNPIDKPV
-432 DAVEKMSFAFG
+432 DAVENMSFAFG
-443 LGSKTGIDLPEDVKG
+443 LGSKTGIDLPEEVRG
-458 RVGGRIFKRDFW
+458 RVGGRIFKRNFW

-477 CDRAENGYP
+477 CERAENGYP
-486 EVLAKDP
+486 EVEEVDP
-493 DRAKMLQKFA
+493 ERARMLQKFA

-530 SPLQMAMA
+530 TPLQMAMA

-552 IVKAVM
+552 VVKAIM

-569 PKVKSV
+569 PKVKNK
-575 LPISSETLNYLQKS
+575 LPISNETLKYIQKS
-589 LQSTTVSGTG
+589 LETTTISGTG

-643 IVMMVAQGG
+643 VVLMVAQGG

-672 RGGVIDPATSI
+672 RGSTIDPATSI
-683 LEGGSPSSTLPTIRT
+683 LEGGAPTSKLPTIRT

-716 PSPTVAT
+716 PSPSPTLGVT
-723 KAGAKQ
+723 R

>member
-1 MKDKSIIR
+1 MQDKSVIR

-16 FLSLMITLVGRLFYL
+16 FLSLMITLVGRLFFL

-45 NAFREIYSQPVRGL
+45 NAFREIYTPPVRGL

-74 LIVSVNTRV
+74 LVVSVNTRI

-92 SVITRLAQNLNIP
+92 SVITRLSQSLRIS
-105 ESDIKDRL
+105 ETDIKDRL

-128 SGSLFQPIPVAQ
+128 SGSLFQPIPIAKD
-140 NVSNTVALEI
+140 VSRLVALEI
-150 MEKRSLFP
+150 MEQRTLFP
-158 GVTAE
+158 GVSAE
-163 LIAIRDIPKPFGVN
+163 LIAVRDIPRPFDVN

-189 DVEIEKQKQVGIA
+189 DVEIEKQKQEGIS

-216 SGVERFYDT
+216 SGVERFYDSY
-225 WLRGKPGVK
+225 LRGKPGIK

-247 VSETESEAG
+247 VSETDPESG

-287 VGEAGAAVV
+287 VGESGAAVV

-368 LNGTYQCPPQLE
+368 LNAIYQCPPQME

-386 RNYESKG
+386 RNYESIG
-393 FGAISLQRAIEVSCD
+393 FGPITLQRAMEVSCD

-414 ANTLWLKDGG
+414 ANTLWLRDGG
-424 LAPIENPV
+424 LNPIDKPV
-432 DAVEKMSFAFG
+432 DAVENMSFAFG
-443 LGSKTGIDLPEDVKG
+443 LGSKTGIDLPEEVRG
-458 RVGGRIFKRDFW
+458 RVGGRIFKRNFW

-477 CDRAENGYP
+477 CERAENGYP
-486 EVLAKDP
+486 EVEAVDP
-493 DRAKMLQKFA
+493 ERARMLQKFA

-522 IGQGDTVV
+522 IGQGDTLVT
-530 SPLQMAMA
+530 PLRLAQI

-544 GGTVYEPR
+544 DGVYYKPQVAR
-552 IVKAVM
+552 AIVDVDGKIVKEFKPEI
-558 NADGSVAEKIE
+558 ADTIKIE
-569 PKVKSV
+569 
-575 LPISSETLNYLQKS
+575 
-589 LQSTTVSGTG
+589 QSTWDFLHRGLRMVVTKGTAAGVFAGFPVEVSG
-599 APPFVGFPLSRIPV
+599 
-613 ATKTGTG
+613 KTGTAQVFG
-620 EVLGKQSTSW
+620 RNPNGSPKDDTSW
-630 FASYAPADNPQYA
+630 FAGYGPTADPQYA
-643 IVMMVAQGG
+643 VVMMVSQGG
-652 TGSGTS
+652 FGASTSGLG
-658 APSVRRIY
+658 VRNIF
-666 EELFGI
+666 ETLFGVTGGRVDPEKAI
-672 RGGVIDPATSI
+672 FPNGVPTTIAKVDLKKVAEKVDLTKVNGGGV
-683 LEGGSPSSTLPTIRT
+683 
-698 DGLPDYPEI
+698 
-707 DELLNPTAS
+707 
-716 PSPTVAT
+716 
-723 KAGAKQ
+723 KKK

>member
-1 MKDKSIIR
+1 MQDKSVIR

-16 FLSLMITLVGRLFYL
+16 FLSLMITLVGRLFFL

-45 NAFREIYSQPVRGL
+45 NAFREIYTPPVRGL

-74 LIVSVNTRV
+74 LVVSVNTRI

-92 SVITRLAQNLNIP
+92 SVITRLAQTLQIS
-105 ESDIKDRL
+105 EIDIRDRL
-113 TPCGTKGAKKPPICW
+113 TPCGTKGAKRPPICW
-128 SGSLFQPIPVAQ
+128 SGSLFQPIPIAKD
-140 NVSNTVALEI
+140 VSRLVALEI
-150 MEKRSLFP
+150 MEQRTLFP
-158 GVTAE
+158 GVSAE
-163 LIAIRDIPKPFGVN
+163 LIAVRDIPRPFDVN

-189 DVEIEKQKQVGIA
+189 DVEIEKQKQEGIS

-216 SGVERFYDT
+216 SGVERFYDSY
-225 WLRGKPGVK
+225 LRGKPGVK

-247 VSETESEAG
+247 VSETDPESG

-265 KLQSLVE
+265 KLQALVE

-287 VGEAGAAVV
+287 VGESGAAVV

-368 LNGTYQCPPQLE
+368 LNAIYQCPPQME

-386 RNYESKG
+386 RNYESIG
-393 FGAISLQRAIEVSCD
+393 FGPITLQRAIEVSCD

-414 ANTLWLKDGG
+414 ANTLWLRDGG
-424 LAPIENPV
+424 LNPIDKPV
-432 DAVEKMSFAFG
+432 DAVENMSFAFG
-443 LGSKTGIDLPEDVKG
+443 LGSKTGIDLPEEVRG
-458 RVGGRIFKRDFW
+458 RVGGRIFKRNFW

-477 CDRAENGYP
+477 CERAENGYP
-486 EVLAKDP
+486 EVEAVDP
-493 DRAKMLQKFA
+493 ERAKMLQKFA
-503 KENCTEGMRFRAGD
+503 TENCTEGMRFRAGD

-530 SPLQMAMA
+530 TPLQMAMA

-552 IVKAVM
+552 VVKAIM
-558 NADGSVAEKIE
+558 NADGTVAEKIE
-569 PKVKSV
+569 PKVKNK
-575 LPISSETLNYLQKS
+575 LPISNETLKYIQKS
-589 LQSTTVSGTG
+589 LETTTISGTG

-630 FASYAPADNPQYA
+630 FASYAPANNPQYA
-643 IVMMVAQGG
+643 VVLMVAQGG

-672 RGGVIDPATSI
+672 RGSTIDPATSI
-683 LEGGSPSSTLPTIRT
+683 LEGGAPTSKLPTIRT

-707 DELLNPTAS
+707 DELLNPTSS
-716 PSPTVAT
+716 PSPTPT
-723 KAGAKQ
+723 SGTTR

>member
-1 MKDKSIIR
+1 MQDKSVIR

-16 FLSLMITLVGRLFYL
+16 FLSLMITLVGRLFFL

-45 NAFREIYSQPVRGL
+45 NAFREIYTPPVRGL

-74 LIVSVNTRV
+74 LVVSVNTRI

-92 SVITRLAQNLNIP
+92 SVITRLAQTLQIS
-105 ESDIKDRL
+105 EIDIRDRL
-113 TPCGTKGAKKPPICW
+113 TPCGTKGAKRPPICW
-128 SGSLFQPIPVAQ
+128 SGSLFQPIPIAKD
-140 NVSNTVALEI
+140 VSRLVALEI
-150 MEKRSLFP
+150 MEQRTLFP
-158 GVTAE
+158 GVSAE
-163 LIAIRDIPKPFGVN
+163 LIAVRDIPRPFDVN

-189 DVEIEKQKQVGIA
+189 DVEIEKQKQEGIS

-216 SGVERFYDT
+216 SGVERFYDSY
-225 WLRGKPGVK
+225 LRGKPGVK

-247 VSETESEAG
+247 VSETDPESG

-265 KLQSLVE
+265 KLQALVE

-287 VGEAGAAVV
+287 VGESGAAVV

-368 LNGTYQCPPQLE
+368 LNAIYQCPPQME

-386 RNYESKG
+386 RNYESIG
-393 FGAISLQRAIEVSCD
+393 FGPITLQRAIEVSCD

-414 ANTLWLKDGG
+414 ANTLWLRDGG
-424 LAPIENPV
+424 LNPIDKPV
-432 DAVEKMSFAFG
+432 DAVENMSFAFG
-443 LGSKTGIDLPEDVKG
+443 LGSKTGIDLPEEVRG
-458 RVGGRIFKRDFW
+458 RVGGRIFKRNFW

-477 CDRAENGYP
+477 CERAEKGYP
-486 EVLAKDP
+486 EVEAVDP
-493 DRAKMLQKFA
+493 ERAKMLQKFA
-503 KENCTEGMRFRAGD
+503 TENCTEGMRFRAGD

-530 SPLQMAMA
+530 TPLQMAMA

-552 IVKAVM
+552 VVKAIM

-569 PKVKSV
+569 PKVKNK
-575 LPISSETLNYLQKS
+575 LPISNETLKYIQKS
-589 LQSTTVSGTG
+589 LETTTISGTG

-630 FASYAPADNPQYA
+630 FLSQKFLLKILPP
-643 IVMMVAQGG
+643 
-652 TGSGTS
+652 TRPLTSSGK
-658 APSVRRIY
+658 
-666 EELFGI
+666 
-672 RGGVIDPATSI
+672 SI
-683 LEGGSPSSTLPTIRT
+683 PVFEPKPKAKDIFS
-698 DGLPDYPEI
+698 
-707 DELLNPTAS
+707 TAS
-716 PSPTVAT
+716 TGLSIGFNPPSLSHKVLAMS
-723 KAGAKQ
+723 

>member
-1 MKDKSIIR
+1 MNDKTLIR
-9 LKIIRVI
+9 LKIIRII
-16 FLSLMITLVGRLFYL
+16 FLSLMITLVGRLFYI
-31 QISTGENFVKASQR
+31 QINTGENFVKASQR
-45 NAFREIYSQPVRGL
+45 NAFREIYAQPVRGL

-74 LIVSVNTRV
+74 LIVSVNTRIM
-83 LENTEDKGA
+83 ENTEDKGA
-92 SVITRLAQNLNIP
+92 AVITRLAQSLKISEN
-105 ESDIKDRL
+105 DIRDRL
-113 TPCGTKGAKKPPICW
+113 TACGAKGAKKPPICW
-128 SGSLFQPIPVAQ
+128 SGSLFQPIPIAQ
-140 NVSNTVALEI
+140 DVSNVVALEI
-150 MEKRSLFP
+150 MEQRTLFP
-158 GVTAE
+158 GVSAE

-189 DVEIEKQKQVGIA
+189 DIEIQNQKQTGIA
-202 ADDIGL
+202 SGEIGL

-216 SGVERFYDT
+216 SGVERFYDS
-225 WLRGKPGVK
+225 WLRGKPGIK
-234 VMAVDKAANIKGV
+234 VLAVDKAANIKGV
-247 VSETESEAG
+247 VSESEPDAG
-256 KYVVLNVDA
+256 KYVVLNIDA
-265 KLQSLVE
+265 KLQTLVE
-272 EQLSAAIDRARSKNY
+272 EQLSEAIDRARSKKY

-303 ILAMATYPSYDPR
+303 VLAMATYPSYDPR

-327 ELLSNPKNG
+327 ELLSNPLNG

-353 YKVITT
+353 FKVIT
-359 AAAAENGFD
+359 ASAAAENGFD
-368 LNGTYQCPPQLE
+368 LNGVYQCPAQLE
-380 IGTRVF
+380 IGNRVF
-386 RNYESKG
+386 RNYESLG

-424 LAPIENPV
+424 LNPIDKPK
-432 DAVEKMSFAFG
+432 DAIEKMSFAYG
-443 LGSKTGIDLPEDVKG
+443 LGSKTGIDLPEEVKG
-458 RVGGRIFKRDFW
+458 RVGGRIFKREFW

-477 CDRAENGYP
+477 CERAEKGYP
-486 EVLAKDP
+486 EVDAVDP
-493 DRAKMLQKFA
+493 ERGKMLQKFA

-517 AVNIS
+517 AVNTS

-530 SPLQMAMA
+530 TPLQMAMV

-552 IVKAVM
+552 IAKAIM
-558 NADGSVAEKIE
+558 NADGSIAEKIE
-569 PKVKSV
+569 PVVKSK
-575 LPISSETLNYLQKS
+575 LPISNATLKYIQKS
-589 LQSTTVSGTG
+589 LKSTTVSGTG

-672 RGGVIDPATSI
+672 RGTTIDPATSI
-683 LEGGSPSSTLPTIRT
+683 LKGGAPTSTLPTIRT

-707 DELLNPTAS
+707 DDLLNPTAS
-716 PSPTVAT
+716 PSPSVSN
-723 KAGAKQ
+723 KAGTKK

>member
-1 MKDKSIIR
+1 MQDKSVIR

-16 FLSLMITLVGRLFYL
+16 FLSLMITLVGRLFFL

-45 NAFREIYSQPVRGL
+45 NAFREIYTPPVRGL

-74 LIVSVNTRV
+74 LVVSVNTRI

-92 SVITRLAQNLNIP
+92 SVITRLAQTLQIS
-105 ESDIKDRL
+105 EIDIRDRL
-113 TPCGTKGAKKPPICW
+113 TPCGTKGAKRPPICW
-128 SGSLFQPIPVAQ
+128 SGSLFQPIPIAKD
-140 NVSNTVALEI
+140 VSRLVALEI
-150 MEKRSLFP
+150 MEQRTLFP
-158 GVTAE
+158 GVSAE
-163 LIAIRDIPKPFGVN
+163 LIAVRDIPRPFDVN

-189 DVEIEKQKQVGIA
+189 DVEIEKQKQEGIS

-216 SGVERFYDT
+216 SGVERFYDSY
-225 WLRGKPGVK
+225 LRGKPGVK

-247 VSETESEAG
+247 VSETDPESG

-265 KLQSLVE
+265 KLQALVE

-287 VGEAGAAVV
+287 VGESGAAVV

-368 LNGTYQCPPQLE
+368 LNAIYQCPPQME

-386 RNYESKG
+386 RNYESIG
-393 FGAISLQRAIEVSCD
+393 FGPITLQRAIEVSCD

-414 ANTLWLKDGG
+414 ANTLWLRDGG
-424 LAPIENPV
+424 LNPIDKPV
-432 DAVEKMSFAFG
+432 DAVENMSFAFG
-443 LGSKTGIDLPEDVKG
+443 LGSKTGIDLPEEVRG
-458 RVGGRIFKRDFW
+458 RVGGRIFKRNFW

-477 CDRAENGYP
+477 CERAENGYP
-486 EVLAKDP
+486 EVEAVDP
-493 DRAKMLQKFA
+493 ERAKMLQKFA
-503 KENCTEGMRFRAGD
+503 TENCTEGMRFRAGD

-530 SPLQMAMA
+530 TPLQMAMA

-552 IVKAVM
+552 VVKAIM

-569 PKVKSV
+569 PKVKNK
-575 LPISSETLNYLQKS
+575 LPISNETLKYIQKS
-589 LQSTTVSGTG
+589 LETTTISGTG

-630 FASYAPADNPQYA
+630 FASYAPANNPQYA
-643 IVMMVAQGG
+643 VVLMVAQGG

-672 RGGVIDPATSI
+672 RGSTIDPATSI
-683 LEGGSPSSTLPTIRT
+683 LEGGAPTSKLPTIRT
-698 DGLPDYPEI
+698 DGLPNYPEI
-707 DELLNPTAS
+707 DELLNPTSS
-716 PSPTVAT
+716 PSPTPT
-723 KAGAKQ
+723 SGTTR